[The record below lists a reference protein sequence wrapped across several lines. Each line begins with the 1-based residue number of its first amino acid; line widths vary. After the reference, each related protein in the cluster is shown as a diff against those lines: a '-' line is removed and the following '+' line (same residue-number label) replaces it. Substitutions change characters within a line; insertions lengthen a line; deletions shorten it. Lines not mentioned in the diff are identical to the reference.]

1 MELRHLRYFIAV
13 AEELHFGRAAARL
26 HISQQPL
33 SRQIRDLENELKVQL
48 FDRTKRTIRLTEAG
62 EIFLAEARK
71 TLQQAERAVLL
82 AQRVSRGEIGQ
93 LAVGFTGPAL
103 NSLLLE
109 SVRQFRERYPEVE
122 LTLNELRTIEQ
133 VEALKANR
141 LHLGLLHPP
150 IDDGS
155 LILETLHREKLV
167 AVVPNTHPL
176 AREVSQ
182 SISLKEL
189 AGESFILFPRRVGPQ
204 LYDQIISFCQQAGF
218 SPNIVQETIPQQTIL
233 GLVSVGVGI
242 ALMPASVRN
251 LGRFGVAFRE
261 LAEPAPE
268 LELAVAW
275 HPNTMHPA
283 LPSLLG
289 IAREVALMLSD

>member
-62 EIFLAEARK
+62 KIFLTEAKK

-93 LAVGFTGPAL
+93 LTVGFTGLAL

-109 SVRQFRERYPEVE
+109 SVRQFRERYPEVD
-122 LTLNELRTIEQ
+122 LTLDELRTIEQ
-133 VEALKANR
+133 VEALNANR

-150 IDDGS
+150 IDDDS
-155 LILETLHREKLV
+155 LILETIYREKLV
-167 AVVPNTHPL
+167 AALPETHPL
-176 AREVSQ
+176 AREVPQ
-182 SISLKEL
+182 PISLKEL
-189 AGESFILFPRRVGPQ
+189 ADESFILFPRKIGPQ
-204 LYDQIISFCQQAGF
+204 LYDRIISFCQQAGF
-218 SPNIVQETIPQQTIL
+218 SPKVVQETIPQQTIL
-233 GLVSVGVGI
+233 GLVSIGVGV
-242 ALMPASVRN
+242 ALMPASVQN
-251 LGRFGVAFRE
+251 LGRFGVVFRE
-261 LAEPAPE
+261 LVEPAPE

-275 HPNTMHPA
+275 HPNTTHPV
-283 LPSLLG
+283 LPSFVG
-289 IAREVALMLSD
+289 IMREVALMRSD